1 MPKLNKKPNIQTEI
15 IGKSPKAA
23 VCSNFLEK
31 APNTQGISKQASKQQ
46 VGGISPKNPE
56 LEGCI
61 PGQSAKSPE
70 IKSEFP
76 GKASKPSDNSVF
88 QQKTP
93 QLPIFARRRKP
104 QICSRPNVLP
114 GAKNRYRVVFGDRIL
129 GDFLT
134 LDEALALSKHGNSKL
149 NNPSRS

>member
-46 VGGISPKNPE
+46 LGAISTEKPKN
-56 LEGCI
+56 EGSI
-61 PGQSAKSPE
+61 LGESANSPE
-70 IKSEFP
+70 F
-76 GKASKPSDNSVF
+76 KAADNSVF